1 MRTIERNIVGT
12 FLISSDAKILLGQS
26 VKGGVYQGVWCV
38 PGGGI
43 EPDETNLEAARRE
56 TLEEANVD
64 ILDESIELD
73 TFPSYGQSQKTLP
86 ESGEQVLVKM
96 NFINYIVRFQRP
108 SKDIPFEDG
117 DDLMN
122 LKWHSLADLP
132 NIKITSAMTD
142 VLKRHGYL

>member
-43 EPDETNLEAARRE
+43 EPGETNLEAARRE
-56 TLEEANVD
+56 TLEETGVD
-64 ILDESIELD
+64 IKELLIELD
-73 TFPSYGQSQKTLP
+73 PAPSFGQSEKTLP
-86 ESGEQVLVKM
+86 ESGEKVLVKM
-96 NFINYIVRFQRP
+96 NFINYIVRFQTLA
-108 SKDIPFEDG
+108 KDIKFADG

-122 LKWHSLADLP
+122 LKWHDMADLP